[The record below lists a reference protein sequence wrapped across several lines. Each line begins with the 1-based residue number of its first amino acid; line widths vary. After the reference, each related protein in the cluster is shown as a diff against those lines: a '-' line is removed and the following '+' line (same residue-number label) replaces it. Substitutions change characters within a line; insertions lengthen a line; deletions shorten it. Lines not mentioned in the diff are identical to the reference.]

1 MRHIAAYLLLR
12 LGGNDAPD
20 ADAVTNVLT
29 AVGVDADA
37 DAVAKVVADLSGKD
51 LDALIAEGSKK
62 LAAVPTGGGGGGGG
76 GAGGAAAA
84 EEVEE
89 EKKEEEPEEEADVGG
104 LFDSSGGDAAW

>member
-37 DAVAKVVADLSGKD
+37 DAVAKVVADLSGKVRK
-51 LDALIAEGSKK
+51 LPTRPPPLLAHTHTALHST
-62 LAAVPTGGGGGGGG
+62 PC
-76 GAGGAAAA
+76 
-84 EEVEE
+84 
-89 EKKEEEPEEEADVGG
+89 
-104 LFDSSGGDAAW
+104 